1 MVVAGCRKTC
11 NRRLARRNGS
21 QFRPGS
27 MLDCS
32 SPMRVCRPCSRY
44 LLSEPL
50 STRSEQQTYR
60 SGWCK
65 ALSSGGACMA
75 TNLQATCDAEVTTDE
90 SAHSELNKTGPKP
103 LTEQHPLNSSA
114 QSSAS
119 QRPEELASLLHA
131 EVSDPVKLSTSRDRH
146 VPWLAW
152 PLLVA
157 SLIAFSSAA
166 VVFASLPDVPTCTLA
181 AWRLQLTTFLLT
193 PAAVYQFLHLP
204 AGIAV
209 EVDDNLCFGISAQ
222 CLDAQMMHIVC
233 TCHQQ

>member
-1 MVVAGCRKTC
+1 
-11 NRRLARRNGS
+11 
-21 QFRPGS
+21 
-27 MLDCS
+27 
-32 SPMRVCRPCSRY
+32 
-44 LLSEPL
+44 
-50 STRSEQQTYR
+50 
-60 SGWCK
+60 
-65 ALSSGGACMA
+65 MA

-103 LTEQHPLNSSA
+103 LTEQHPLNSFA

-131 EVSDPVKLSTSRDRH
+131 EVADPVKPSTSRDRH
-146 VPWLAW
+146 VPWFAW

-166 VVFASLPDVPTCTLA
+166 VVFASIPDVPTCTLA

-204 AGIAV
+204 AGIPV

-222 CLDAQMMHIVC
+222 CSDAQMTHIVC
-233 TCHQQ
+233 TCHLSGVSQQNNNPLAPLQMTGSVCAKTSCLCLPLVPFLGFISSSGSG